1 MIDMNGNGKIDRKEF
16 MQVIKLYA
24 KFLHVDLEK
33 GWKKQARHVYKNVNS
48 KGKGISLNEL
58 VHWL

>member
-33 GWKKQARHVYKNVNS
+33 GWKKQARHVYKNVEH
-48 KGKGISLNEL
+48 KGKGIS
-58 VHWL
+58 